1 LRQFTGFK
9 LDPDGA
15 LKPVG
20 NSQKGFEEGFLGVNA
35 LSRDAL
41 RQAMTVSIPL
51 VSNKQLAAYR
61 KAGKSAPKSTKLF
74 INTGTTV
81 DNKGR
86 EVVIFSEIPKR
97 GNGNRH
103 IETGRGSIHTSNRVL
118 ESQFVPSTVMPL
130 GLKTVRES
138 IAKGDITKLILGQD
152 LRMQAAGDGII
163 RTSDNAIIKLRK
175 LGSYTRQQLDKPGV
189 RNSLGIKS
197 LDDLM
202 NQAGL
207 NSYPYYAKLFKNSN
221 FVKTKTKGSIHIYA
235 AEILSTGY
243 YTAENVEFKEEASET
258 MQKTIATEIAKKTAE
273 QIAQT
278 QKAIREFE
286 EACKG
291 KKS

>member
-1 LRQFTGFK
+1 
-9 LDPDGA
+9 
-15 LKPVG
+15 
-20 NSQKGFEEGFLGVNA
+20 
-35 LSRDAL
+35 
-41 RQAMTVSIPL
+41 MTVSVPL
-51 VSNKQLAAYR
+51 VSNKQLAAYKKSG
-61 KAGKSAPKSTKLF
+61 KAAPKSTKLF
-74 INTGTTV
+74 INTGQTI
-81 DNKGR
+81 DNKGK
-86 EVVIFSEIPKR
+86 ELVIFSEIQKK

-118 ESQFVPSTVMPL
+118 ETQFVPFTVQPL

-138 IAKGDITKLILGQD
+138 IAKGDISKLVLQQD

-163 RTSDNAIIKLRK
+163 RTADNAIIKLRK
-175 LGSYTRQQLDKPGV
+175 LGSYTRQQLEKEGV
-189 RNSLGIKS
+189 QSSLQIKN

-202 NQAGL
+202 AQAGL
-207 NSYPYYAKLFKNSN
+207 NSYPYYSKVFKNSN

-235 AEILSTGY
+235 AEILNSGY
-243 YTAENVEFKEEASET
+243 YTADNVGFKEESGTT
-258 MQKTIATEIAKKTAE
+258 MQKTIATETAKKTAE